1 MLNKKTLSY
10 IAVVLSV
17 FALLGSGYFWGYRIG
32 SENPRKI
39 IAQGVTGIDSRT
51 QNGDFS
57 TFWEAWEAID
67 ENYLRSDKI
76 TGKDRVYG
84 AIKGLVGSLGDPY
97 SQFFTPEEAKKFEE
111 DVQGVFSGIGAEIGI
126 RKEQLSIISPLKNSP
141 AEKAG
146 VKAGDM
152 ILKIN
157 STSTEGMSTEKA
169 VTLIRGPEGTVATLN
184 IYREGWDKPKDFNIT
199 RQKIEVPTLESEM
212 KGDYAHISLYSFNAN
227 ASKVFYEAVRD
238 ALNKKAKGI
247 ILDLRNNPGGYL
259 EVAVNLAG
267 YFVEPGSVVVSENDR
282 TKTIDSFK
290 ASGNGALKDFPVVI
304 LVNEGSAS
312 ASEILAGALRDI
324 RGIKLIGKTT
334 FGKGTVQQL
343 KELSDGSEFKVTIA
357 HWVLPSGKTLEN
369 GGLKPDY
376 EVELTDEDVENEKDP
391 QLEKALEIIKQL

>member
-1 MLNKKTLSY
+1 MFDKKSTSY
-10 IAVVLSV
+10 IAVIFSV
-17 FALLGSGYFWGYRIG
+17 FALVGVGYFWGYRIG

-39 IAQGVTGIDSRT
+39 IAQGVTGIDSRL
-51 QNGDFS
+51 QDGDFN
-57 TFWEAWEAID
+57 TFWETWKLID
-67 ENYLRSDKI
+67 DNYLRSDKI
-76 TGKDRVYG
+76 SGKERVYG

-97 SQFFTPEEAKKFEE
+97 SQFFTPVEAKKFEE
-111 DVQGVFSGIGAEIGI
+111 DVQGIFSGIGAEIGI
-126 RKEQLSIISPLKNSP
+126 RNDQLSIVSPLKNSP

-146 VKAGDM
+146 IKAGDW

-169 VTLIRGPEGTVATLN
+169 VTLIRGPEGTTATLN
-184 IYREGWDKPKDFNIT
+184 IYREGWDKPRDFSIV
-199 RQKIEVPTLESEM
+199 RQKIEVPTLDSEM
-212 KGDYAHISLYSFNAN
+212 KGDYAYIALHSFNAN
-227 ASKVFYEAVRD
+227 ASKVFYDAVKEAV
-238 ALNKKAKGI
+238 NKDAKGI

-267 YFVEPGSVVVSENDR
+267 YFVEPGQTVVSENDR
-282 TKTIDSFK
+282 TKTIETFK
-290 ASGNGALKDFPVVI
+290 SSGNGALKDMPLVI

-312 ASEILAGALRDI
+312 ASEILAGALRDL
-324 RGIKLIGKTT
+324 RGVKLIGETT

-357 HWVLPSGKTLEN
+357 HWVLPSGHILEN

-376 EVELTDEDVENEKDP
+376 EVKLTDEDFAAKKDP

>member
-1 MLNKKTLSY
+1 MPNKKFISY
-10 IAVVLSV
+10 VAVILSV
-17 FALLGSGYFWGYRIG
+17 FALTGSGYFWGYRIG

-51 QNGDFS
+51 QNGDFN
-57 TFWEAWEAID
+57 TFWETWELID
-67 ENYLRSDKI
+67 NNHLKSDEI
-76 TGKDRVYG
+76 SGKERIYG
-84 AIKGLVGSLGDPY
+84 AIKGLVGSLNDPY

-126 RKEQLSIISPLKNSP
+126 RKDQLSIISPLKNSP

-146 VKAGDM
+146 IKAGDM

-169 VTLIRGPEGTVATLN
+169 VTLIRGPEGTTAVLN
-184 IYREGWDKPKDFNIT
+184 IYREGWDKAKDFSIV
-199 RQKIEVPTLESEM
+199 RQKIQVPTLDSEM
-212 KGDYAHISLYSFNAN
+212 RDGYAHISLYSFNAN
-227 ASKVFYEAVRD
+227 ASKVFYDAVKN
-238 ALNKKAKGI
+238 ALDKNAKGI

-267 YFVEPGSVVVSENDR
+267 YFVEPGSTVVSENDR
-282 TKTIDSFK
+282 TKTIDTFK

-304 LVNEGSAS
+304 LVNRGSAS
-312 ASEILAGALRDI
+312 ASEILAGALRDL
-324 RGIKLIGKTT
+324 RGIKLVGETT

-357 HWVLPSGKTLEN
+357 HWVLPSGQTLEN
-369 GGLKPDY
+369 TGLKPDY
-376 EVELTDEDVENEKDP
+376 EVKLTDEDIETEKDP
-391 QLEKALEIIKQL
+391 QLERALEIIKQL

>member
-1 MLNKKTLSY
+1 MLNKKFSSY
-10 IAVVLSV
+10 VAIVLSV

-32 SENPRKI
+32 SENPRRI
-39 IAQGVTGIDSRT
+39 IAQGVTGIDSRS
-51 QNGDFS
+51 QNGDFN
-57 TFWEAWEAID
+57 TFWETWELID
-67 ENYLRSDKI
+67 ENYLRSDKVS
-76 TGKDRVYG
+76 GKDRIYG
-84 AIKGLVGSLGDPY
+84 SIKGLVNSLGDPY

-126 RKEQLSIISPLKNSP
+126 RKNQLTIISPLKNSP

-146 VKAGDM
+146 IKAGDW

-157 STSTEGMSTEKA
+157 STSTDGMPTEKA

-184 IYREGWDKPKDFNIT
+184 IYREGWDKPKDFEIT
-199 RQKIEVPTLESEM
+199 RRQIEVPTLETEM

-227 ASKVFYEAVRD
+227 ASKLFYEAVRD
-238 ALNKKAKGI
+238 AINKNAKGI

-282 TKTIDSFK
+282 TKTIDTFK
-290 ASGNGALKDFPVVI
+290 SSGNGALKDFPVVV
-304 LVNEGSAS
+304 LVNGGSAS
-312 ASEILAGALRDI
+312 ASEILAGALRDL
-324 RGIKLIGKTT
+324 RGIKLIGETT

-357 HWVLPSGKTLEN
+357 HWVLPSGKTLES

-376 EVELTDEDVENEKDP
+376 EVELTDKDIEAKKDP
-391 QLEKALEIIKQL
+391 QLEKAVEIIKQL

>member
-1 MLNKKTLSY
+1 MFNKKFTSY
-10 IAVVLSV
+10 VAVILSV
-17 FALLGSGYFWGYRIG
+17 FALSGTGYFWGYRVG
-32 SENPRKI
+32 SQNPRKI
-39 IAQGVTGIDSRT
+39 IAQGVTGIDSRAED
-51 QNGDFS
+51 GDFN
-57 TFWEAWEAID
+57 TFWETWQLID
-67 ENYLRSDKI
+67 DNYLRSDKVS
-76 TGKDRVYG
+76 GKDRIYG
-84 AIKGLVGSLGDPY
+84 AVKGLVGSLGDPY

-146 VKAGDM
+146 IKAGDM

-169 VTLIRGPEGTVATLN
+169 VTLIRGPEGTTATLN
-184 IYREGWDKPKDFNIT
+184 IYREGWDKPKDFNII
-199 RQKIEVPTLESEM
+199 RQKIEVPTLDIEM
-212 KGDYAHISLYSFNAN
+212 KDGYAHISLHSFNAN
-227 ASKVFYEAVRD
+227 ASKVFYDAVKN
-238 ALNKKAKGI
+238 ALEKNAKGI

-267 YFVEPGSVVVSENDR
+267 YFVEPGSTVVSENDR

-290 ASGNGALKDFPVVI
+290 ASGNGALKDFPVVV

-312 ASEILAGALRDI
+312 ASEILAGALRDL
-324 RGIKLIGKTT
+324 RGIKLIGETT

-357 HWVLPSGKTLEN
+357 HWVLPSGHILEN

-376 EVELTDEDVENEKDP
+376 EVKLTDADIEAKKDP
-391 QLEKALEIIKQL
+391 QLEKAMEVIKQL

>member
-1 MLNKKTLSY
+1 MLNKKFSSY
-10 IAVVLSV
+10 VAIVLSV

-32 SENPRKI
+32 SENPRRI
-39 IAQGVTGIDSRT
+39 IAQGVTGIDSRS
-51 QNGDFS
+51 QNGDFN
-57 TFWEAWEAID
+57 TFWETWELID
-67 ENYLRSDKI
+67 ENYLRSDKVS
-76 TGKDRVYG
+76 GKDRIYG
-84 AIKGLVGSLGDPY
+84 SIKGLVNSLGDPY

-126 RKEQLSIISPLKNSP
+126 RKNQLTIISPLKNSP

-146 VKAGDM
+146 IKAGDW

-157 STSTEGMSTEKA
+157 STSTDGMPTEKA

-184 IYREGWDKPKDFNIT
+184 IYREGWDKPKDFEIT
-199 RQKIEVPTLESEM
+199 RRQIEVPTLETEM

-227 ASKVFYEAVRD
+227 ASKLFYEAVRD
-238 ALNKKAKGI
+238 AINKNAKGI

-282 TKTIDSFK
+282 TKTIDTFK
-290 ASGNGALKDFPVVI
+290 SSGNGALKDFPVVV
-304 LVNEGSAS
+304 LVNGGSAS
-312 ASEILAGALRDI
+312 ASEILAGALRDL
-324 RGIKLIGKTT
+324 RGIKLIGETT

-357 HWVLPSGKTLEN
+357 HWVLPSGKTLES

-376 EVELTDEDVENEKDP
+376 EVELTDKDIEAKKDP
-391 QLEKALEIIKQL
+391 QFEKAVEIIKQL